1 MIRINRAAADITAET
16 THAAEAEA
24 QDQGDYVESCA
35 LLHANDRIEARRGN
49 VVQFSGWVTDL
60 MPELDLFW
68 AVSDLGERRIFE
80 LSEFRVKRV
89 RDDAGL

>member
-1 MIRINRAAADITAET
+1 M
-16 THAAEAEA
+16 
-24 QDQGDYVESCA
+24 
-35 LLHANDRIEARRGN
+35 
-49 VVQFSGWVTDL
+49 QFSGWVTDL